1 MLTTILLLILI
12 AVLAILI
19 LSQRNADKIKSAKE
33 TEALKA
39 IAPGVYI
46 NSYQVDNPFVD
57 DYDYVRVHEVKDGWV
72 RYTYT
77 REANPPP
84 YATMRSMKAEHFTE
98 QYSSYSFD

>member
-12 AVLAILI
+12 AVLAIPI

-77 REANPPP
+77 REANPRH
-84 YATMRSMKAEHFTE
+84 ATMRSMKAKQFVG
-98 QYSSYSFD
+98 QYSPYPFD

>member
-1 MLTTILLLILI
+1 MLASILLLILVAAI
-12 AVLAILI
+12 AIL
-19 LSQRNADKIKSAKE
+19 LLLQRNADKNKSAKE

-46 NSYQVDNPFVD
+46 SSYQVDNPFVD

-77 REANPPP
+77 RELNPRH
-84 YATMRSMKAEHFTE
+84 ATMRSMKAKHFVG
-98 QYSSYSFD
+98 QYSPYPFD